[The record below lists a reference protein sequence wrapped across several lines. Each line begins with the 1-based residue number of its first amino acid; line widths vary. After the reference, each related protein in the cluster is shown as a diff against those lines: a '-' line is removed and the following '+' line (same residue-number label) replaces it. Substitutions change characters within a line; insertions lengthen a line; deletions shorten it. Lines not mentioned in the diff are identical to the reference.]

1 MKQDDLTKPC
11 SLFARELAF
20 HKSIESSEHLN
31 RFRYSH
37 FAMDELASRNG
48 APVEIDIKVS

>member
-20 HKSIESSEHLN
+20 HKSMESSGHLKK
-31 RFRYSH
+31 FRYSH
-37 FAMDELASRNG
+37 YSMEELTSRNG
-48 APVEIDIKVS
+48 APIEVKIKVG